1 MVKNSLFNAVRNCFN
16 VQLEDVFI
24 VTSALPIILFFPLQR
39 RDKKYTQRFS
49 NFSQRK
55 LIEMEATDVTMTI
68 YIPRMYGID
77 YVFGGMFDK
86 KIVKQCEK
94 KIKEMEKEIKK
105 HNQIYKKLQ
114 DQQKVCWL
122 ANRKVTYKMD
132 TSMKINDYIEENFSA
147 HEERSTRRAMNKV
160 QKHLQETLKQAKKT
174 EQKYQHLLEQ
184 ESRIR
189 SSVKKLEQDIVKM
202 IEFYVNVRTRTAAPV
217 NSKIHTI
224 IPIQTV
230 VQRMSSKYQ
239 FTVPQEFNKK
249 NGFSARLPDF
259 ELIKR
264 EFRK

>member
-1 MVKNSLFNAVRNCFN
+1 
-16 VQLEDVFI
+16 
-24 VTSALPIILFFPLQR
+24 
-39 RDKKYTQRFS
+39 
-49 NFSQRK
+49 
-55 LIEMEATDVTMTI
+55 MEATDVTMTI

-132 TSMKINDYIEENFSA
+132 TSMKINDYTEENFSA